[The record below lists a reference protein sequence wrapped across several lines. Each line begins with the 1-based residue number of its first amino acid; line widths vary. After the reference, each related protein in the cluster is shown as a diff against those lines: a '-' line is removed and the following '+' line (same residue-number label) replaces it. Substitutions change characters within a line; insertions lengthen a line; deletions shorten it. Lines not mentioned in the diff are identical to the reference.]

1 MSILQ
6 KKLNI
11 SEYIRKINLIILII
25 LPLSLLIGSGVI
37 NSFVIL
43 FNILFIA
50 EIILKKETIFL
61 KNKIFYLLIII
72 WLYLIANA
80 FIGMNFEN
88 SLDRS
93 IGFIRFIILAF
104 GINYY
109 FANNYNYF
117 INFIFK
123 FWSLLFVIVTFDLIF
138 ESIMGF
144 NLFGNVSDRQGRLSG
159 FLGEELKIGN
169 YYFGFVLITLSY
181 LFYKYKKNYIPFILS
196 LVFIIIALL
205 IGERSNFVKILIITS
220 LFLFFFQKKNYLKK
234 IFVIFV
240 SLVLLFTIIYSNKN
254 YKERFWV
261 MLLKPIVQFNLKPI
275 ESLKM
280 SPYGAHYDTAIKIFN
295 DNKIFGIG
303 LKNFR
308 VESGNSKYRNK
319 EFIFTDAR
327 QTTHPH
333 QIHFEILSET
343 GLVGYLLFLSFF
355 FLSIFYFFRSYKI
368 KKNIFQLSSL
378 FFLIAS
384 LIPLLPSG
392 SFFTTYS
399 ATIFWINYGLL
410 IPKSNY

>member
-6 KKLNI
+6 KKFNI
-11 SEYIRKINLIILII
+11 SEYTQKINLFILVF
-25 LPLSLLIGSGVI
+25 LPLSLLVGSGVI
-37 NSFVIL
+37 NTLVIL
-43 FNILFIA
+43 FNILFIV

-72 WLYLIANA
+72 WLYLITNA
-80 FIGMNFEN
+80 VIGINFEN
-88 SLDRS
+88 SINRS
-93 IGFIRFIILAF
+93 IGFIRFVILAF

-109 FANNYNYF
+109 LSKKFNYF

-123 FWSLLFVIVTFDLIF
+123 FWSLLFIVVTIDLIF

-144 NLFGNVSDRQGRLSG
+144 NIFGNVSERQGRLSS

-181 LFYKYKKNYIPFILS
+181 LIYKYKKNYIPFVFSI
-196 LVFIIIALL
+196 VFIIVALL
-205 IGERSNFVKILIITS
+205 IGERSNFLKVLIITS
-220 LFLFFFQKKNYLKK
+220 LFLFFFQEKNYLKK
-234 IFVIFV
+234 IFVIFI
-240 SLVLLFTIIYSNKN
+240 SLTFLFTIIYSNKN

-261 MLLKPIVQFNLKPI
+261 MLLKPLVQFNLKPI

-308 VESGNSKYRNK
+308 VESGNPKYRNK

-333 QIHFEILSET
+333 QMHFEILSET
-343 GLVGYLLFLSFF
+343 GLIGYLLFILFF
-355 FLSIFYFFRSYKI
+355 FLSIFNFFKSYKI
-368 KKNIFQLSSL
+368 EKNIFQLSSL
-378 FFLIAS
+378 LFLLATI
-384 LIPLLPSG
+384 IPLLPSG

-410 IPKSNY
+410 IPKSN

>member
-1 MSILQ
+1 
-6 KKLNI
+6 
-11 SEYIRKINLIILII
+11 
-25 LPLSLLIGSGVI
+25 
-37 NSFVIL
+37 
-43 FNILFIA
+43 
-50 EIILKKETIFL
+50 
-61 KNKIFYLLIII
+61 
-72 WLYLIANA
+72 
-80 FIGMNFEN
+80 
-88 SLDRS
+88 
-93 IGFIRFIILAF
+93 
-104 GINYY
+104 
-109 FANNYNYF
+109 
-117 INFIFK
+117 
-123 FWSLLFVIVTFDLIF
+123 
-138 ESIMGF
+138 
-144 NLFGNVSDRQGRLSG
+144 
-159 FLGEELKIGN
+159 
-169 YYFGFVLITLSY
+169 
-181 LFYKYKKNYIPFILS
+181 
-196 LVFIIIALL
+196 
-205 IGERSNFVKILIITS
+205 
-220 LFLFFFQKKNYLKK
+220 
-234 IFVIFV
+234 
-240 SLVLLFTIIYSNKN
+240 
-254 YKERFWV
+254 

>member
-6 KKLNI
+6 KKFNI
-11 SEYIRKINLIILII
+11 SEYTQKINLFILVF
-25 LPLSLLIGSGVI
+25 LPLSLLVGSGVI
-37 NSFVIL
+37 NTLVIL
-43 FNILFIA
+43 FNILFIV

-72 WLYLIANA
+72 WLYLITNA
-80 FIGMNFEN
+80 VIGINFEN
-88 SLDRS
+88 SINRS
-93 IGFIRFIILAF
+93 IGFIRFVILAF

-109 FANNYNYF
+109 LSKKFNYF

-123 FWSLLFVIVTFDLIF
+123 FWSLLFIVVTIDLIF

-144 NLFGNVSDRQGRLSG
+144 NIFGNVSERQGRLSS

-181 LFYKYKKNYIPFILS
+181 LIYKYKKNYIPFVFSI
-196 LVFIIIALL
+196 VFIIVALL
-205 IGERSNFVKILIITS
+205 IGERSNFLKVLIITS
-220 LFLFFFQKKNYLKK
+220 LFLFFFQEKNYLKK
-234 IFVIFV
+234 FFVIFV
-240 SLVLLFTIIYSNKN
+240 SLTFLFTIIYSNKN

-261 MLLKPIVQFNLKPI
+261 MLLKPLVQFNLKPI

-308 VESGNSKYRNK
+308 VESGNPKYRNK

-343 GLVGYLLFLSFF
+343 GLIGYLLFILFF
-355 FLSIFYFFRSYKI
+355 FLSIFNFFKSYKI
-368 KKNIFQLSSL
+368 EKNIFQLSSL
-378 FFLIAS
+378 LFLLATI
-384 LIPLLPSG
+384 IPLLPSG

-410 IPKSNY
+410 IPKSN

>member
-6 KKLNI
+6 KKFNI
-11 SEYIRKINLIILII
+11 SEYTQKINLFILVF
-25 LPLSLLIGSGVI
+25 LPLSLLVGSGVI
-37 NSFVIL
+37 NTLVIL
-43 FNILFIA
+43 FNILFIV

-72 WLYLIANA
+72 WLYLITNA
-80 FIGMNFEN
+80 VIGINFEN
-88 SLDRS
+88 SINRS
-93 IGFIRFIILAF
+93 IGFIRFVILAF

-109 FANNYNYF
+109 LSKKFNYF

-123 FWSLLFVIVTFDLIF
+123 FWSLLFIVVTIDLIF

-144 NLFGNVSDRQGRLSG
+144 NIFGNVSERQGRLSS

-181 LFYKYKKNYIPFILS
+181 LIYKYKKNYIPFVFSI
-196 LVFIIIALL
+196 VFIIVALL
-205 IGERSNFVKILIITS
+205 IGERSNFLKVLIITS
-220 LFLFFFQKKNYLKK
+220 LFLFFFQEKNYLKK
-234 IFVIFV
+234 FFVIFV
-240 SLVLLFTIIYSNKN
+240 SLTFLFTIIYSNKN

-261 MLLKPIVQFNLKPI
+261 MLLKPLVQFNLKPI

-308 VESGNSKYRNK
+308 VESGNPKYRNK

-333 QIHFEILSET
+333 QMHFEILSET
-343 GLVGYLLFLSFF
+343 GLIGYLLFILFF
-355 FLSIFYFFRSYKI
+355 FLSIFNFFKSYKI
-368 KKNIFQLSSL
+368 EKNIFQLSSL
-378 FFLIAS
+378 LFLLATI
-384 LIPLLPSG
+384 IPLLPSG

-410 IPKSNY
+410 IPKSN